1 MAARRAGEGIKEYLM
16 SDPISRPDGGYTF
29 LEGGENPFSLGV
41 ACLPGHALTRVRF
54 RKPPPLAEGLARAA
68 AHIRAQGRPLAAIA
82 ACELRSPAQMSSADF
97 TAFNQDYVEMLRA
110 NGFPA
115 EPPFPLAR
123 SNVAVYIDP
132 PPAHTLFAF
141 TYTIAAS
148 GATSA
153 RDYLISGMPDSIKG
167 PVRTRVADGD
177 SSPAGTE
184 KKAIHVFDGLRERV
198 RELGVAWSDIT
209 GVQSYTAR
217 AIEPVVKLLSR
228 YGLSHVGLTA
238 HPALPPVQLSE
249 FEADVR
255 AVSVEK
261 VI

>member
-1 MAARRAGEGIKEYLM
+1 M
-16 SDPISRPDGGYTF
+16 SDAISRPEGGYAF

-41 ACLPGHALTRVRF
+41 ACLPGHNLVRVRF
-54 RKPPPLAEGLARAA
+54 RKPPPLAEGLAQAA
-68 AHIRAQGRPLAAIA
+68 AHIKAQGRPLAAA
-82 ACELRSPAQMSSADF
+82 AAFELRSPAQMSSADF
-97 TAFNQDYVEMLRA
+97 TAFNGRYVEMLRE

-123 SNVAVYIDP
+123 SNVGVFIDP
-132 PPAHTLFAF
+132 PAAHTLYAF
-141 TYTIAAS
+141 TYTVAAP

-177 SSPAGTE
+177 PSDAGTE
-184 KKAIHVFDGLRERV
+184 KKAAHVFDGLRERV
-198 RELGVAWSDIT
+198 RDLGGNWSDIT
-209 GVQSYTAR
+209 GIQSYTAR
-217 AIEPVVKLLSR
+217 TIEPVVKLLSR
-228 YGLSHVGLTA
+228 YGISHVGLQA
-238 HPALPPVQLSE
+238 HPALPPVLLSE

-255 AVSVEK
+255 AVSVER

>member
-1 MAARRAGEGIKEYLM
+1 M
-16 SDPISRPDGGYTF
+16 SDAISRPDGGYAF

-54 RKPPPLAEGLARAA
+54 RKPPPLAEGLAQAA

-82 ACELRSPAQMSSADF
+82 SCELRSPAQMSSADF
-97 TAFNQDYVEMLRA
+97 TSFNQAYVELLRA

-123 SNVAVYIDP
+123 SNVAMFIDP
-132 PPAHTLFAF
+132 PASHTLFAF
-141 TYTIAAS
+141 TYTIAAP
-148 GATSA
+148 GAAAA

-177 SSPAGTE
+177 PSPAGTE
-184 KKAIHVFDGLRERV
+184 KKAAHVFDGLRERV
-198 RELGVAWSDIT
+198 RELGVTWSDIT
-209 GVQSYTAR
+209 GIQSYTAR
-217 AIEPVVKLLSR
+217 AIEPVVKLLST
-228 YGLSHVGLTA
+228 YGLSHVGLQA
-238 HPALPPVQLSE
+238 HPALPPVLLSE

-255 AVSVEK
+255 AVSVERM
-261 VI
+261 I